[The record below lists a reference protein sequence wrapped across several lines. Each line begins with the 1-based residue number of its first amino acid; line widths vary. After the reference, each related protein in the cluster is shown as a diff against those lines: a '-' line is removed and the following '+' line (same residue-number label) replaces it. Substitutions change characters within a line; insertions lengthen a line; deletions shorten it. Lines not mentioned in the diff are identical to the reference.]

1 MYISNKSIIHILIL
15 IKYMLRDEIQNHHL
29 NHHTT
34 TKGVFDKLG
43 NLWFLR
49 SDAMTPMY
57 FWLAL

>member
-1 MYISNKSIIHILIL
+1 
-15 IKYMLRDEIQNHHL
+15 MLRDEIQNHHL

-57 FWLAL
+57 FWPAL